1 VAAGL
6 LAAGAAP
13 AAAHPLGNFTVNA
26 YSGLRVGPD
35 RLTVDY
41 VVDMAEIPT
50 FQTRQALDAD
60 HDGTVSPAEAATW
73 RDRECPRLAAGL
85 RAVLDGQPVTLA
97 VTGSALTFPEGVG
110 GLDTLRLEC
119 ALTAPLPAPRQAGRS
134 LTYSDANHQGRVG
147 WREITAVGNRTT
159 FDSTDVPTT
168 SISARLTSYPEDQ
181 LSSPLDQRTA
191 TLRFHPGG
199 PPAPDDPG
207 TSVAAGKARENP
219 ASRCEAPR
227 RGSVADG
234 EEGCAP
240 LSTAPGAGNGEAGT
254 GVGNGDGA
262 SAGAGRGGVDRATA
276 AFTALVGERS
286 LSPGFAVVAL
296 LLAVGLGA
304 AHALAPGHGKTV
316 MAAYLVGLRGTL
328 RQAATIGATVTLTH
342 TAGILLLGLVL
353 TTSRAVASE
362 RVYPWLGLASGLL
375 LAVVGVGLLVR
386 ARTGHHHPHEGGER
400 EHGQRV
406 ADPLQAEPDP
416 GQAERPHGH
425 DHGHDHHHDHAHPRP
440 LGRRG
445 LVALGLAGGL
455 VPSPSAVVVLLGG
468 IALGQAWFG
477 VALVLAYGLGMA
489 ATLTGVGLLLA
500 HLRTRMDRR
509 LHLPAGSLL
518 ARAGR
523 LLPAVTASVIVAV
536 GLALAANGAAQL

>member
-1 VAAGL
+1 MACRRRPPGGARRGPGPPGRPSGGWRVRAGLLAILAAGL

-35 RLTVDY
+35 RLVVDH

-50 FQTRQALDAD
+50 FQTRQAVDAD
-60 HDGTVSPAEAATW
+60 HDGTVGPAEAATW

-85 RAVLDGQPVTLA
+85 RAVLDGQPVALA

-110 GLDTLRLEC
+110 GLETLRLEC
-119 ALTAPLPAPRQAGRS
+119 ALAAPLPAPRQAGRS

-147 WREITAVGNRTT
+147 WREITAVGDRTT
-159 FDSTDVPTT
+159 LDSTDVPTT
-168 SISARLTSYPEDQ
+168 STSARLTAYPEDQ

-199 PPAPDDPG
+199 PPAPDDPA
-207 TSVAAGKARENP
+207 TSVADRTARESP

-240 LSTAPGAGNGEAGT
+240 LSTAQGAGNGEVGPEPGSGNGEAGPGTGAGNGEAGP
-254 GVGNGDGA
+254 GPGAGNGEVGPGAGNGDGA

-342 TAGILLLGLVL
+342 TAGVLLLGLGL

-386 ARTGHHHPHEGGER
+386 ARTGHHHPHEGGEHG
-400 EHGQRV
+400 HGQRT
-406 ADPLQAEPDP
+406 ADPDQTDLDP
-416 GQAERPHGH
+416 GEAEHPH

-445 LVALGLAGGL
+445 LVALGLAG
-455 VPSPSAVVVLLGG
+455 
-468 IALGQAWFG
+468 
-477 VALVLAYGLGMA
+477 
-489 ATLTGVGLLLA
+489 
-500 HLRTRMDRR
+500 R
-509 LHLPAGSLL
+509 
-518 ARAGR
+518 
-523 LLPAVTASVIVAV
+523 
-536 GLALAANGAAQL
+536 